1 MKESS
6 SALPQPRLS
15 FAKDDIERKLL
26 CPAGRFTSAGPVVP
40 LVMGALA
47 TVIFY
52 VSLIPI
58 HQTWFG
64 QSFTNRGWIP
74 YATVSFSFWALS
86 IAIIKWRK
94 IAFQERA
101 LSRPVIPLDPGF
113 VISSTTVQ
121 QVLDNLYQ
129 VADDPRDFIL
139 FNRIQVALSN
149 LRNMGQIGDV
159 DNILRSQSDSDEA
172 AMESS
177 YTVVRSL
184 IWAIPVW
191 GFIGTALGLSQAIGA
206 FTSVLHAAKDIE
218 AIKGSLNSV
227 TAGLAVSFETT
238 LQALLA
244 ALFIQLFLTML
255 KRREEQMNDEFMDY
269 CQRQI
274 VGRLRIATPQ
284 YIFPPAAPEQPPA
297 LQPDQAAPAAQT
309 VPPQAPPAPSEAV
322 HGKAT

>member
-1 MKESS
+1 MNPLTPP
-6 SALPQPRLS
+6 AGLPRLS
-15 FAKDDIERKLL
+15 FAKDDIERRILF
-26 CPAGRFTSAGPVVP
+26 PAGRFTSAGPILP
-40 LVMGALA
+40 LVMAALG
-47 TVIFY
+47 TLVFY
-52 VSLIPI
+52 SSLIPF
-58 HQTWFG
+58 HENWFG
-64 QSFTNRGWIP
+64 RSFTQRGWVP
-74 YATVSFSFWALS
+74 YATVLFSFWALS
-86 IAIIKWRK
+86 IALVKWRK

-101 LSRPVIPLDPGF
+101 LTRPVVPLDPGF
-113 VISSTTVQ
+113 VISPATVQ
-121 QVLDNLYQ
+121 LVLDYLYQ
-129 VADDPRDFIL
+129 VAEDPRDFIL

-206 FTSVLHAAKDIE
+206 FTSVLHSAKDIE
-218 AIKGSLNSV
+218 AIKGSLNTV
-227 TAGLAVSFETT
+227 TSGLSVSFETT

-274 VGRLRIATPQ
+274 VGRLRIYA
-284 YIFPPAAPEQPPA
+284 PAAPLPVIAGPPV
-297 LQPDQAAPAAQT
+297 AAPN
-309 VPPQAPPAPSEAV
+309 PPAPIEPPASLPVISAATSEAS
-322 HGKAT
+322 HGKTP